1 MIASGVLLPLMDLVF
16 GKFVTV
22 FNNFIIGKITP
33 AEFRSSLN
41 DYTYVNSPLPSDT
54 SCGAQQD
61 AEIIFQT
68 IFCVSLHSQACLCI
82 HLDRKSSH
90 LVF

>member
-41 DYTYVNSPLPSDT
+41 DYTYVSSPLLFGADAT
-54 SCGAQQD
+54 SN
-61 AEIIFQT
+61 T
-68 IFCVSLHSQACLCI
+68 ML
-82 HLDRKSSH
+82 R
-90 LVF
+90 

>member
-22 FNNFIIGKITP
+22 FNNFITGKATP

-41 DYTYVNSPLPSDT
+41 DYTYVSFR
-54 SCGAQQD
+54 CGFTLA
-61 AEIIFQT
+61 T
-68 IFCVSLHSQACLCI
+68 GC
-82 HLDRKSSH
+82 
-90 LVF
+90 